1 MRIVSLLPS
10 TTEIAFALG
19 LGNQVVAVTH
29 ECDYPP
35 AARHLPVITSSA
47 LDHTGASSA
56 AIDAVV
62 RSQLRDD
69 LSIYH
74 LDHELLARLAPE
86 LILTQALCEVC
97 AVSFGI
103 VEQAVADHRLPAQI
117 LSLEPVDLEG
127 ILGTISAVST
137 AAGVRERGRDL
148 VAELRARIERIRA
161 RAATAVRRPRVLCL
175 EWFDPLFG
183 PGHWLPEIVQIAGGE
198 CIMGVTGEAS
208 RQISWND
215 VVRAEPEVIVLTAC
229 GFDLDRAEAE
239 AYASLPQRPEWRD
252 LPAVREHRVAL
263 VDGNAYFSRPGPRI
277 VESLELMAEL
287 VHPGIFAGY
296 APPGSYRSFV
306 ERV

>member
-10 TTEIAFALG
+10 TTEIVFALD
-19 LGNQVVAVTH
+19 LGDQLVAVTH

-35 AARHLPVITSSA
+35 AAQLLPVITSSA
-47 LDHTGASSA
+47 LDHTDASSA
-56 AIDAVV
+56 QIDAVV
-62 RSQLRDD
+62 RTQLRDN

-74 LDHELLARLAPE
+74 LDHGLLAQLAPD

-103 VEQAVADHRLPAQI
+103 VERAAAEYTPTAQL

-127 ILGTISAVST
+127 ILGTILAVSSVT
-137 AAGVRERGRDL
+137 NCRERGVAY

-183 PGHWLPEIVQIAGGE
+183 PGHWLPEIVEIAGGT
-198 CIMGVTGEAS
+198 CLIGRTGEAS
-208 RQISWND
+208 QQISWDAVINA
-215 VVRAEPEVIVLTAC
+215 RPEVIVLTAC

-239 AYASLPQRPEWRD
+239 ARATLPQHPAWRD
-252 LPAVREHRVAL
+252 LPAVREGRVSI

-287 VHPGIFAGY
+287 IHPGIFAGY
-296 APPGSYRSFV
+296 APVGAYRPFA
-306 ERV
+306 ERA